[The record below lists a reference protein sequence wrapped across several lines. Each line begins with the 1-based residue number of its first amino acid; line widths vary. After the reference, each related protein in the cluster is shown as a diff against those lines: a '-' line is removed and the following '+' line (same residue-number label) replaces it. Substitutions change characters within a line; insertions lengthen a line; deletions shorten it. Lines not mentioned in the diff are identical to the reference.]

1 MRRLNRAER
10 LVKPHW
16 PSELI
21 SIAPQPHP
29 DLSYAMIHYL
39 YLPDLV
45 GTGIHPLQIIT
56 IPDRHTA

>member
-29 DLSYAMIHYL
+29 DLSYATYDP
-39 YLPDLV
+39 LPV
-45 GTGIHPLQIIT
+45 ST
-56 IPDRHTA
+56 